1 MLGNIFKKKPLA
13 LRIGDT
19 APDFKAETTTG
30 DISFHEWIGSSY
42 AMIFSHPKD
51 FTPVCSTELSRT
63 AALKPEFDKRNCKII
78 GLSVDSVSEHSS
90 WESDIADVCYSC
102 TEYYE
107 PESEVGINW
116 NDKDIGIEWPVSCPN
131 LSKKDAAAKSF
142 QDLLK

>member
-1 MLGNIFKKKPLA
+1 MLGKIFKKKPLA

-78 GLSVDSVSEHSS
+78 GLSVDTVSEHSS
-90 WESDIADVCYSC
+90 WESDIADVCDNFKGA
-102 TEYYE
+102 
-107 PESEVGINW
+107 PINFPLIA
-116 NDKDIGIEWPVSCPN
+116 DKDRK
-131 LSKKDAAAKSF
+131 LS
-142 QDLLK
+142 LIHI

>member
-1 MLGNIFKKKPLA
+1 MLGKIFKKKPLA

-78 GLSVDSVSEHSS
+78 GLSVDSIRDSCVYGVIDLFSS
-90 WESDIADVCYSC
+90 YCLEILKLIRMFCL
-102 TEYYE
+102 
-107 PESEVGINW
+107 
-116 NDKDIGIEWPVSCPN
+116 KLFN
-131 LSKKDAAAKSF
+131 LI
-142 QDLLK
+142 LIC